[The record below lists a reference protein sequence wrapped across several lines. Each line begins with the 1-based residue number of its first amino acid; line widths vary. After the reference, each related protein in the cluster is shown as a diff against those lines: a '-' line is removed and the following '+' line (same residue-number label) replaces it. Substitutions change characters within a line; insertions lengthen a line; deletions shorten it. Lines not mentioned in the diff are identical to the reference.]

1 MNRPRAL
8 SIARLPEPMNGH
20 FGARH
25 FVTGV
30 LIGAMVLAFVF
41 ALVQ

>member
-20 FGARH
+20 FAALH

-30 LIGAMVLAFVF
+30 LIGAVVLAVVFV
-41 ALVQ
+41 LV